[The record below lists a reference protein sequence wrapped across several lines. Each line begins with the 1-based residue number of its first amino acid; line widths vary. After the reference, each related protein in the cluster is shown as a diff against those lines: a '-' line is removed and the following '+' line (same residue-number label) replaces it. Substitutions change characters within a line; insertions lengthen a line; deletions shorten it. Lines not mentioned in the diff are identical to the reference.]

1 MPRFSPDDLI
11 RRRQRNQQLSRPG
24 LATPADVV
32 AWFGAVQAQD
42 YHGAKWAVGQRMTD
56 GRESTIEQAIADGE
70 ILRTHILRPTWHF
83 VAADDIKWMLGVS
96 APRVQAR
103 NAPVYRLSELDR
115 ATLSRSRRI
124 IERALRNGECL
135 TRAELAAILER
146 ARIPTD
152 TGQRGQPTTRLA
164 YLMMDAELEGLIC
177 SGPRRGSQFTYTL
190 LDRRAGRAKS
200 RSADEALGELTRRYF
215 TSHGPAT
222 LRDFVWWSGLTV
234 AQARRGIHIADRALQ
249 AETCDSLHYWSAPDS
264 SPRATRCPSAHLLPV
279 YDEFL
284 IAYRDRGLT
293 IDRDAAHRGGVF
305 SNYLIVNG
313 RLRGTWTRTLTK
325 GTAAVRIAPYEPLSK
340 AALRGVADAA
350 RRFAV
355 FHGMTAAFAVH
366 R

>member
-1 MPRFSPDDLI
+1 MPRSRSDDLI
-11 RRRQRNQQLSRPG
+11 RRRLRNQQLSRSG
-24 LATPADVV
+24 LSTPADVV
-32 AWFGAVQAQD
+32 SWFGAVQAQD
-42 YHGAKWAVGQRMTD
+42 YHGAKWAVGQRTMD
-56 GRESTIEQAIADGE
+56 GRESTIEQAVTDGA

-83 VAADDIKWMLGVS
+83 VAAEDIKWMLSVS

-115 ATLSRSRRI
+115 ATLSRSRRT

-146 ARIPTD
+146 ARIPTNK
-152 TGQRGQPTTRLA
+152 GQRGQPSTRLA

-177 SGPRRGSQFTYTL
+177 NGPRRGSQFTYTL
-190 LDRRAGRAKS
+190 LDRRAPRAKS
-200 RSADEALGELTRRYF
+200 WSTDEALGELTRRYF

-234 AQARRGIHIADRALQ
+234 AQARRGIQVAGRALQ
-249 AETCDSLHYWSAPDS
+249 AETCDSLQYWSAPTR
-264 SPRATRCPSAHLLPV
+264 SPRAARLPPAHLLPV

-293 IDRDAAHRGGVF
+293 IDREVANRGGVF
-305 SNYLIVNG
+305 SNYLIVDG

-325 GTAAVRIAPYEPLSK
+325 TTAAIRIAPYETLSK
-340 AALRGVADAA
+340 SALRSAADAA
-350 RRFAV
+350 RRYAV
-355 FHGMTAAFAVH
+355 FHGMTVSFAV
-366 R
+366 RR

>member
-1 MPRFSPDDLI
+1 MVS
-11 RRRQRNQQLSRPG
+11 
-24 LATPADVV
+24 
-32 AWFGAVQAQD
+32 WFGAVQAQD

-56 GRESTIEQAIADGE
+56 GRDSTIEQAVADGA

-83 VAADDIKWMLGVS
+83 VAAEDIKWMLGVS

-115 ATLSRSRRI
+115 ATLSRSRRT
-124 IERALRNGECL
+124 IERALRDGECL

-146 ARIPTD
+146 GRIPTD
-152 TGQRGQPTTRLA
+152 KGQRGQPSTRLA
-164 YLMMDAELEGLIC
+164 YLMMDAELEGVIC

-190 LDRRAGRAKS
+190 LDRRAPRAKAWS
-200 RSADEALGELTRRYF
+200 TDEALGELTRRYF

-234 AQARRGIHIADRALQ
+234 TQARRGIHVAGRALQ
-249 AETCDSLHYWSAPDS
+249 AETCDSFQYWSAPAS
-264 SPRATRCPSAHLLPV
+264 SPRAARFPAAHLLPV

-293 IDRDAAHRGGVF
+293 IDSDAAHRGAVF
-305 SNYLIVNG
+305 SHYLIVNG
-313 RLRGTWTRTLTK
+313 RLRGTWTRTLTNQ
-325 GTAAVRIAPYEPLSK
+325 TAAVQIAPYEALSK
-340 AALRGVADAA
+340 PALRGAAGRA

-355 FHGMTAAFAVH
+355 FHGMTASFAVH
-366 R
+366 RYRAARRSGVWTR